1 MNQRAARE
9 MQRWLITW
17 VGATDH
23 ECAESN
29 RGSDLGPIATALS
42 EKKRYDRIYLLTNY
56 DFDRSKRYCTWLETI
71 TEYDSSTIDL
81 YSVDLISPI
90 DYADIYTQVSS
101 NLQQAGLPR
110 NNVELTFHVS
120 PGTPAMAAIWIIL
133 AKTRFP
139 AKLIQTSREKGV
151 ESVDFF
157 FDLAGDFLPEY
168 LNRSDERVNRL
179 VSAVQPSSPEFGKI
193 VHQSQVVAGQISL
206 ARRIAAYDVPVLILG
221 ETGTGKEL
229 FAEAIHAASS
239 RAGQPF
245 IAVNCGAFTA
255 ELASSELFGHKKGAF
270 TGATADRKGHFL
282 EASGGT
288 LFLDEVGDL
297 PLDTQ
302 VRLLRALQSHEITPL
317 GQSKPVQI
325 NARILAATHRDLVAD
340 VASGRFR
347 EDLFHRLAV
356 GILQLPPLRERT
368 GDVELLVQHFLESI
382 NADSAGKPE
391 AQHKSITQSAK
402 HFLLSHHWPGNI
414 RELYHT
420 LLRAAIWSTGTEI
433 TEKDIRAAM
442 LPVTRTQSSNQS
454 HLISPDFELQA
465 RLDEFARGYIE
476 QALRQSGQRKTV
488 AADLLGFANHQTLA
502 NWMKRLGMSGDL
514 LVNRSRLTN
523 NGSIGD
529 V

>member
-1 MNQRAARE
+1 MPIC
-9 MQRWLITW
+9 WLIAW
-17 VGATDH
+17 IGAADH
-23 ECAESN
+23 ECAESK
-29 RGSDLGPIATALS
+29 RGSDLGPVATALQG
-42 EKKRYDRIYLLTNY
+42 KKRYDRIYLLTNY
-56 DFDRSKRYCTWLETI
+56 DFDRSKRYCSWLETI
-71 TEYDSSTIDL
+71 SGYDPSVVDL

-110 NNVELTFHVS
+110 NDVELTFHVS

-133 AKTRFP
+133 SKTRFP

-168 LNRSDERVNRL
+168 LRRSGERVKRL
-179 VSAVQPSSPEFGKI
+179 VDAVQPASPEFDKI
-193 VHQSQVVAGQISL
+193 IHQSQVVADQISL

-239 RAGQPF
+239 RAAQPF

-270 TGATADRKGHFL
+270 TGATSDRKGHFL

-325 NARILAATHRDLVAD
+325 NTRILAATHRDLAAD
-340 VASGRFR
+340 VAGGRFR

-356 GILQLPPLRERT
+356 GILQLPPLRERP
-368 GDVELLVQHFLESI
+368 GDVELLAKHFLESI

-391 AQHKSITQSAK
+391 AQYKKITQAAK
-402 HFLLSHHWPGNI
+402 RFLLAHPWPGNI

-433 TEKDIRAAM
+433 TELDIRAAM
-442 LPVTRTQSSNQS
+442 LPVTRIQSSGQQDVIGS
-454 HLISPDFELQA
+454 DFALQA
-465 RLDEFARGYIE
+465 RLDELARGFIE
-476 QALRQSGQRKTV
+476 QALSQSGQRKTV
-488 AADLLGFANHQTLA
+488 AANLLGFSNHQTLA

-514 LVNRSRLTN
+514 PTN
-523 NGSIGD
+523 STG
-529 V
+529 

>member
-1 MNQRAARE
+1 
-9 MQRWLITW
+9 
-17 VGATDH
+17 
-23 ECAESN
+23 
-29 RGSDLGPIATALS
+29 
-42 EKKRYDRIYLLTNY
+42 
-56 DFDRSKRYCTWLETI
+56 
-71 TEYDSSTIDL
+71 
-81 YSVDLISPI
+81 
-90 DYADIYTQVSS
+90 
-101 NLQQAGLPR
+101 
-110 NNVELTFHVS
+110 
-120 PGTPAMAAIWIIL
+120 MAAIWIIL
-133 AKTRFP
+133 SKTRFP

-168 LNRSDERVNRL
+168 LRRSGERVKRL
-179 VSAVQPSSPEFGKI
+179 VDAVQPASPEFDKI
-193 VHQSQVVAGQISL
+193 IHQSQVVADQISL

-239 RAGQPF
+239 RAAQPF

-270 TGATADRKGHFL
+270 TGATSDRKGHFL

-325 NARILAATHRDLVAD
+325 NTRILAATHRDLAAD
-340 VASGRFR
+340 VAGGRFR

-356 GILQLPPLRERT
+356 GILQLPPLRERP
-368 GDVELLVQHFLESI
+368 GDVELLAKHFLESI

-391 AQHKSITQSAK
+391 AQYKKITQAAK
-402 HFLLSHHWPGNI
+402 RFLLAHPWPGNI

-433 TEKDIRAAM
+433 TELDIRAAM
-442 LPVTRTQSSNQS
+442 LPVTRIQSSGQQDVIGS
-454 HLISPDFELQA
+454 DFALQA
-465 RLDEFARGYIE
+465 RLDELARGFIE
-476 QALRQSGQRKTV
+476 QALSQSGQRKTV
-488 AADLLGFANHQTLA
+488 AANLLGFSNHQTLA

-514 LVNRSRLTN
+514 PTN
-523 NGSIGD
+523 SSG
-529 V
+529 